1 MKEQAKDGMSLGGII
16 VSDGWHTVE
25 VVEGIDYAKDKDGHI
40 VQTEK
45 GSKIWKIPMK
55 VVESNDEASIG
66 GIVNASV
73 FEQGG
78 GNVMATILEA
88 AGLWAGICEA
98 FPGDDVSVFESRI
111 MDKVKSRLPG
121 KSFKVET
128 KIDKNGFP
136 RPYTI
141 ASFKKFKEIEK
152 DLPAKGAAP
161 AAAAKPE
168 AAKSAEPAK
177 AAGSEW

>member
-45 GSKIWKIPMK
+45 GSKIWKVPMK

-73 FEQGG
+73 FEQSG

-152 DLPAKGAAP
+152 DLPAKAP
-161 AAAAKPE
+161 AAAANTQGTK
-168 AAKSAEPAK
+168 AAEPAK
-177 AAGSEW
+177 APGSEW